1 MTKLSKVAA
10 LRLGGRERWPCRLEP
25 GLHMTEG
32 DGAALFS
39 TVHPEPAPPRGLLAR
54 CVWAVK
60 RWWLLHFGD
69 VSPDALETVEIRL
82 KNPLD

>member
-1 MTKLSKVAA
+1 MESRLLMTD
-10 LRLGGRERWPCRLEP
+10 
-25 GLHMTEG
+25 G
-32 DGAALFS
+32 DGAPLFS
-39 TVHPEPAPPRGLLAR
+39 IAHPEPVAPRGLLAR
-54 CVWAVK
+54 CVWTVK